1 MTDWLLLLLWV
12 WPLVLALPASRVRF
26 RQDWAKPGAADA
38 STRALDP
45 RPSALP
51 GRPSAFPWVVFGP
64 IPALLALALVPL
76 GSELPLPWL
85 FLGTQLGL
93 DATAR
98 VYLGFTSVLWLAAG
112 VYTAYGERGSA
123 GHAGRFDAL
132 FLLAMAGN
140 LWLIVAQDLFG
151 FYAGFAMMSVASYG
165 LVIHDGSGSAL
176 RAGKV
181 YLVMALL
188 GEVALFAG
196 LVLLAS
202 ESGTTLPEP
211 GAVTHLSGLTI
222 GLLLLGLG
230 VKAGMVPLHLW
241 LPLAHPAAPVPASA
255 VLSGTMIKVA
265 LLGWLRFLPVG
276 ALALPDWGHALAIAG
291 LATMTLALPVGIVQ
305 RDPKVILAYSSIA
318 KMGFLMLMLGLT
330 LVQPALAPVGVAG
343 IALYA
348 AQHGLAKGGLFLG
361 VGLRKHAGVSQALIL
376 GVLVFFALAL
386 AGAPFTSGAVTKYN
400 LKPVLE
406 AAEWTWLG
414 AAVAA
419 SAVGTALLMAR
430 FVWVAV
436 HTEPHAEPGWAW
448 PLAAWG
454 LLLILV
460 ALFPF
465 AFGKPAS
472 WATNAGPVGLGAGIA
487 AAVALVAAL
496 RPRLLAP
503 FIGLVPAGDLL
514 ALLMPVLDAL
524 RQSGASLVG
533 DIRQGFSRLQ
543 VLAAAAFERVFGTP
557 AGDVER
563 GLRQWPVAGVL
574 WVVISAVLLILL
586 FASRPVSMPDAGI
599 DARTD
604 TALGSVPDRMR
615 QQSAPA
621 SPTDR
626 APDEL
631 NAEQP
636 NPAPLHRT
644 VGNPV

>member
-1 MTDWLLLLLWV
+1 LLVVWV

-26 RQDWAKPGAADA
+26 RRDWGRVEAPDGAVP
-38 STRALDP
+38 ALGAP
-45 RPSALP
+45 RSALP
-51 GRPSAFPWVVFGP
+51 WVALGP
-64 IPALLALALVPL
+64 LPALLAVLTLPL
-76 GSELPLPWL
+76 GTVLPMPWL

-98 VYLGFTSVLWLAAG
+98 VYLGFTAVLWLAAG
-112 VYTAYGERGSA
+112 VYTAFGERGA
-123 GHAGRFDAL
+123 RANAGRFDAL

-140 LWLIVAQDLFG
+140 LWLIVAQDLFS
-151 FYAGFAMMSVASYG
+151 FYAGFAMMGLAAYG
-165 LVIHDGSGSAL
+165 LVIHDGSASAL

-188 GEVALFAG
+188 GEVTLFAG

-202 ESGTTLPEP
+202 ETGTTLPEP
-211 GAVTHLSGLTI
+211 GTVTGLSGLTI
-222 GLLLLGLG
+222 ALLLLGLG

-265 LLGWLRFLPVG
+265 LLGWLKFLPVG
-276 ALALPDWGHALAIAG
+276 ALALPGWGHGLALAG

-318 KMGFLMLMLGLT
+318 KMGFLMLLLGLT

-361 VGLRKHAGVSQALIL
+361 VGMRKHAGAAGSVTQALVL
-376 GVLVFFALAL
+376 GALVFFALAL

-414 AAVAA
+414 AAIAA
-419 SAVGTALLMAR
+419 GAVGTALLMAR
-430 FVWVAV
+430 FIWVVARI
-436 HTEPHAEPGWAW
+436 EPHPDPALHPRGEPGWTW
-448 PLAAWG
+448 PLAAWA
-454 LLLILV
+454 LLLVLV

-472 WATNAGPVGLGAGIA
+472 WLSNAGPIGLGVGIA
-487 AAVALVAAL
+487 AAIALVATL
-496 RPRLLAP
+496 QPRLLAP
-503 FIGLVPAGDLL
+503 FIGLVPPGDLL
-514 ALLMPVLDAL
+514 ALIMPLLAAF
-524 RQSGASLVG
+524 RQSGETLLADLG
-533 DIRQGFSRLQ
+533 RGWSRLYT
-543 VLAAAAFERVFGTP
+543 VAAAAFERVFGTP

-563 GLRQWPVAGVL
+563 GLRQWPVAGAL
-574 WVVISAVLLILL
+574 WVGISALLLILL
-586 FASRPVSMPDAGI
+586 FVERPVVTPDNATGAAAEPLP
-599 DARTD
+599 ARMQRSSNPQLPRLQPHVEHRPPAATD
-604 TALGSVPDRMR
+604 D
-615 QQSAPA
+615 PA
-621 SPTDR
+621 
-626 APDEL
+626 
-631 NAEQP
+631 
-636 NPAPLHRT
+636 
-644 VGNPV
+644 

>member
-1 MTDWLLLLLWV
+1 VNAWLLLMLWV
-12 WPLVLALPASRVRF
+12 WPLVLALPASRVCF
-26 RQDWAKPGAADA
+26 RQDWAVPVAPDGR
-38 STRALDP
+38 T
-45 RPSALP
+45 SALGTKRSVLP
-51 GRPSAFPWVVFGP
+51 LVALGP
-64 IPALLALALVPL
+64 LPALIALLLVPL
-76 GSELPLPWL
+76 GTELPLPWF

-112 VYTAYGERGSA
+112 VYSAYGERGTNTN
-123 GHAGRFDAL
+123 AGRFDAL
-132 FLLAMAGN
+132 FLVAMAGN
-140 LWLIVAQDLFG
+140 LWLIVAQDLFS
-151 FYAGFAMMSVASYG
+151 FYAGFAMMGLASYG
-165 LVIHDGSGSAL
+165 LVVHDGSTSAL

-188 GEVALFAG
+188 GEVTLFAG

-202 ESGTTLPEP
+202 QTGTTLPEP
-211 GAVTHLSGLTI
+211 GAVTDIGGVTI
-222 GLLLLGLG
+222 ALLLVGLG

-276 ALALPDWGHALAIAG
+276 ELALPDWGQGLALAG

-305 RDPKVILAYSSIA
+305 RDPKVILAYSSVA
-318 KMGFLMLMLGLT
+318 KMGFLMLALGLT

-361 VGLRKHAGVSQALIL
+361 IGMRKHAGAPGTIGQALIL

-414 AAVAA
+414 GALAV
-419 SAVGTALLMAR
+419 STVGTALLMAR

-436 HTEPHAEPGWAW
+436 RTEPHAEPGWAW

-454 LLLILV
+454 LLLVLV
-460 ALFPF
+460 VLFPF

-472 WATNAGPVGLGAGIA
+472 WLSNAGPVGLGVGIA
-487 AAVALVAAL
+487 SAVALVAAS
-496 RPRLLAP
+496 RPSLLAP
-503 FIGLVPAGDLL
+503 FIGLVPPGDLL
-514 ALLMPVLDAL
+514 ALITPLLDAF
-524 RQSGASLVG
+524 RQSGTALLAE
-533 DIRQGFSRLQ
+533 IRRGFSSS
-543 VLAAAAFERVFGTP
+543 LAVGAMAFERVFGTP
-557 AGDVER
+557 PGDVER
-563 GLRQWPVAGVL
+563 GLRQWPLAGAL
-574 WVVISAVLLILL
+574 WVGISAVLLVLL
-586 FASRPVSMPDAGI
+586 FAARPLVTPERTSDAAAGPVPARMQWQLEPYAPSVKPHADRRSPAAIDSADAG
-599 DARTD
+599 
-604 TALGSVPDRMR
+604 
-615 QQSAPA
+615 APA
-621 SPTDR
+621 DS
-626 APDEL
+626 
-631 NAEQP
+631 QP
-636 NPAPLHRT
+636 GA
-644 VGNPV
+644 